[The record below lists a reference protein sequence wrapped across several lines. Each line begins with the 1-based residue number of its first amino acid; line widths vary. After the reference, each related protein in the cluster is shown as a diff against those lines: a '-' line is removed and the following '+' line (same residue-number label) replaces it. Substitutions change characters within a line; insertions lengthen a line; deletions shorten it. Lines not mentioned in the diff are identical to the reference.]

1 MRKLNMKFAKDL
13 GASGGA
19 AGLAFLYEE
28 IAGAAVVNATGRD
41 GKISPFDFALQILVG
56 WGPIVLAAHQSA
68 KGSHFWT
75 SFGGAVMFNRIDNLA
90 IALGQPALT
99 HMGAVLPGETIVQAQ
114 RRIAGAGPVV

>member
-1 MRKLNMKFAKDL
+1 MQFARDMGK
-13 GASGGA
+13 SGGA

-28 IAGAAVVNATGRD
+28 IVSDNVVNATGRD
-41 GKISPFDFALQILVG
+41 GKISPFDLVLQVLVG

-75 SFGGAVMFNRIDNLA
+75 SFGGAVMFNRIDNIA

-99 HMGAVLPGETIVQAQ
+99 RMGAVLPGETIAQAQ
-114 RRIAGAGPVV
+114 SRIAGGG